1 MFVIDEKKLRLTMT
15 SSVSYKQINEQLCN
29 IAVKLANTK
38 LHADHMK
45 AFRTFDNYIV
55 SREDTLAILNKIKEY
70 AWFEI
75 SMKNKPVDL
84 DDCDDIIREV
94 LYAWLYEKFNLPVS
108 ELIEEEGAL

>member
-1 MFVIDEKKLRLTMT
+1 MFVIDEKKLRLTMI
-15 SSVSYKQINEQLCN
+15 SSVSYEQINAQLCN

-55 SREDTLAILNKIKEY
+55 GREDTLAILNKIKEY

-75 SMKNKPVDL
+75 SMKSKPVDL
-84 DDCDDIIREV
+84 DDCDDIIRDV
-94 LYAWLYEKFNLPVS
+94 LYAWIYEKFNLPVA
-108 ELIEEEGAL
+108 ELIEEEDL